1 MSEVNLVR
9 VESSTSLVNK
19 YLPIIK
25 ESLEGTP
32 INVVSIHLI
41 IKTVM
46 ELIEG
51 TEYKGAQQKQIALSI
66 LRQLFIDF
74 TEDDIESILLGMI
87 DAGVISNL
95 IDLVSDASKGKLNI
109 NKTIDTT
116 ATCCKFWIPRLRRR
130 LK

>member
-74 TEDDIESILLGMI
+74 TEDDVESILLGMI

-116 ATCCKFWIPRLRRR
+116 ATCCKFWIPRLTRR

>member
-1 MSEVNLVR
+1 MSEVSLVR

-46 ELIEG
+46 ELLEG

-74 TEDDIESILLGMI
+74 TEDDVESILLGLI
-87 DAGVISNL
+87 DAGVISSL

-116 ATCCKFWIPRLRRR
+116 ATCCKFWIPRLTRR

>member
-1 MSEVNLVR
+1 MSEVSLVR

-74 TEDDIESILLGMI
+74 TEDDVESILLGMI

-116 ATCCKFWIPRLRRR
+116 ATCCKFWIPRLTKR